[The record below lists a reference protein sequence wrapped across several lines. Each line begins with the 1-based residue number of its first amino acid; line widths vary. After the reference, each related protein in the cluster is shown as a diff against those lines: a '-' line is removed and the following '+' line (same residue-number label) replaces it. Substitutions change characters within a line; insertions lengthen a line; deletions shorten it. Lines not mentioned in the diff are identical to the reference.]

1 MKPPAWRQ
9 DRALY
14 PHSVRVQTRYHD
26 EDRLGHV
33 NNIAVAAYYDEARS
47 QLMRRTFELTR
58 GLTGVRIVTADVRVS
73 YMGEVFHPGDVE
85 VASGILRIG
94 NSSWEI
100 GQTMFQNDR
109 CVGVATT
116 VLVQASASGAG
127 TIVPELRAALEQ
139 LLITAPGG

>member
-47 QLMRRTFELTR
+47 KLMRRTFELTQ

-85 VASGILRIG
+85 VASGILRMG

-109 CVGVATT
+109 CVGVAAT

>member
-9 DRALY
+9 NRALY

-47 QLMRRTFELTR
+47 QLMRRTFELTK

-109 CVGVATT
+109 CVGVAAT

>member
-1 MKPPAWRQ
+1 MNPPAWRQ

-47 QLMRRTFELTR
+47 QLMRRTFELTK

-109 CVGVATT
+109 CVGVAAS
-116 VLVQASASGAG
+116 VLVQASAAGAG

-139 LLITAPGG
+139 LLIVEP

>member
-9 DRALY
+9 DAALY

-47 QLMRRTFELTR
+47 QLMRRTFELTN

-85 VASGILRIG
+85 VFSGILRIG

-100 GQTMFQNDR
+100 GQTMYQSGR

-116 VLVQASASGAG
+116 VLVQASAAGAG
-127 TIVPELRAALEQ
+127 SIAPELRAALEQ
-139 LLITAPGG
+139 LMVAAP

>member
-9 DRALY
+9 DAALY
-14 PHSVRVQTRYHD
+14 PHSIRVQTRDHD

-47 QLMRRTFELTR
+47 QLMRRTFELTN

-100 GQTMFQNDR
+100 GQTMYQAGR

-116 VLVQASASGAG
+116 VLVQASSEGSS
-127 TIVPELRAALEQ
+127 TIVPALRAALEQ
-139 LLITAPGG
+139 LIVVAP

>member
-14 PHSVRVQTRYHD
+14 PHRVTVQTRYHD

-47 QLMRRTFELTR
+47 QLMRRTELTG

-73 YMGEVFHPGDVE
+73 YMGEVFHPGDVD
-85 VASGILRIG
+85 VASGILRVG

-109 CVGVATT
+109 CVGVCST
-116 VLVQASASGAG
+116 VLVQASSQGSS
-127 TIVPELRAALEQ
+127 TIAPELRAALEQ
-139 LLITAPGG
+139 LIVVAPE

>member
-47 QLMRRTFELTR
+47 KLMRRTFELTQ

-85 VASGILRIG
+85 VASGILRMG

-116 VLVQASASGAG
+116 VLVQASAAGAG
-127 TIVPELRAALEQ
+127 AIVPELRAALEQ
-139 LLITAPGG
+139 LLIAQPEG